1 LASLP
6 VKHRWH
12 SIADLLNAIRLRGFL
27 LFGFGIP
34 RNQLKTWS
42 VFGLD
47 YVMPLSDI
55 TQPLLEPGL
64 LWPAPVLPREPI
76 SVIRAAIH
84 FALKKNELPIA
95 HGDFPSAIMRRARNM
110 PSWVSAIGNKKGHQ
124 FEGRRGSLGD
134 SSQKYRVEI
143 SSRV

>member
-1 LASLP
+1 
-6 VKHRWH
+6 
-12 SIADLLNAIRLRGFL
+12 

-34 RNQLKTWS
+34 RRNQLKTWS
-42 VFGLD
+42 VFGLG
-47 YVMPLSDI
+47 YVMPLSGI

-95 HGDFPSAIMRRARNM
+95 HGDFSFCNYAKGKECAI
-110 PSWVSAIGNKKGHQ
+110 VG
-124 FEGRRGSLGD
+124 
-134 SSQKYRVEI
+134 
-143 SSRV
+143 